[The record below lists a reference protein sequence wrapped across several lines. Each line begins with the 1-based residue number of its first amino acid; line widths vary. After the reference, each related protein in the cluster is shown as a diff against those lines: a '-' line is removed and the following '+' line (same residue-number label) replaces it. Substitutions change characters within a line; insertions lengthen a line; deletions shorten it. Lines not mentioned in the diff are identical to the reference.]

1 MESEQQISN
10 TGYYKER
17 VLRVTKWKLLYED
30 ILKKLKSTT
39 VILYLMW
46 FYDDMVQF
54 LDDSVLLWLVFFDCS

>member
-10 TGYYKER
+10 VGYYKKR
-17 VLRVTKWKLLYED
+17 VLRVTKWTLLYED
-30 ILKKLKSTT
+30 VLKKLKSTT

-54 LDDSVLLWLVFFDCS
+54 LDEPKTQLPGTK

>member
-10 TGYYKER
+10 TGYYKGR
-17 VLRVTKWKLLYED
+17 VLKVTKWKLLYED
-30 ILKKLKSTT
+30 VLKKLKSTT

-54 LDDSVLLWLVFFDCS
+54 LEEPKIQLPGTK

>member
-10 TGYYKER
+10 TEYYKGR
-17 VLRVTKWKLLYED
+17 VLRITKWKLLYED
-30 ILKKLKSTT
+30 VLKKLKSIT

-54 LDDSVLLWLVFFDCS
+54 LDEHSKKHAKKKKI

>member
-10 TGYYKER
+10 TEYLKER

-30 ILKKLKSTT
+30 VLKKLKSTT

-54 LDDSVLLWLVFFDCS
+54 LDEPKTQLPGTK